1 MSFNDMGWLIAFS
14 LAGLSLLQVV
24 KNWAEAK
31 FTVVNDRIE
40 AQDRWFNEEMKSLR
54 NTVSRVQDDLYAEF
68 ARIDER
74 TEGCTPADKKN
85 FYNTEA

>member
-14 LAGLSLLQVV
+14 LAGLSLLQMV

-40 AQDRWFNEEMKSLR
+40 AQDRWFN
-54 NTVSRVQDDLYAEF
+54 
-68 ARIDER
+68 
-74 TEGCTPADKKN
+74 
-85 FYNTEA
+85 